1 MIGVVSNLDE
11 KLLYDFHGNAPII
24 DDTFKGQ
31 LPKITNKA
39 SIFIA
44 EQLQPGQYF
53 KFGVDGG
60 GCSGFQYAFEVID
73 EPLETDI
80 KFSESPLAVT
90 DRESMPYLHGSTIDL
105 EDSGFNNVKLWDW
118 SKTQHSAYDDYS
130 QSYIPHMDKENGSLM
145 SLNIECNKL

>member
-1 MIGVVSNLDE
+1 MSNLEE

-39 SIFIA
+39 SIYIA

-60 GCSGFQYAFEVID
+60 GCSGFQYLFDTAIAFRFYANHLYI
-73 EPLETDI
+73 LRNRQKRTMRGT
-80 KFSESPLAVT
+80 SRL
-90 DRESMPYLHGSTIDL
+90 
-105 EDSGFNNVKLWDW
+105 
-118 SKTQHSAYDDYS
+118 
-130 QSYIPHMDKENGSLM
+130 SY
-145 SLNIECNKL
+145 